1 MDWLRKARR
10 VRGISAQQ
18 LADMTG
24 LTRNYI
30 AMIESGRKPMTDSA
44 GKVIYEALGF
54 TPEDVPF
61 NTSNLIEQCKQ
72 MGDGTVTLVGKQI
85 GEVIY
90 FTDISPAGLADGMDV
105 RLDYALRL
113 LCMQRWLFD
122 Y

>member
-30 AMIESGRKPMTDSA
+30 AMIESGRKPMTETA

-54 TPEDVPF
+54 TPGDVPF
-61 NTSNLIEQCKQ
+61 NTSGLIERCKQ

-90 FTDISPAGLADGMDV
+90 FTDMTRPGLADGMDV